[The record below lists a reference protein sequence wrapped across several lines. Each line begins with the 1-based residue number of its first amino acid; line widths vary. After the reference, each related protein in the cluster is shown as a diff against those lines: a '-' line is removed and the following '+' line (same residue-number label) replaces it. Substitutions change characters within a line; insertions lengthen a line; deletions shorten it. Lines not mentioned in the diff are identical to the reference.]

1 MKGDDAVMGWKLL
14 KKVKKNPVYL
24 KAGAA
29 AAVSVVCFIGVF
41 WWDSVKE
48 METNDSGQK
57 ILQRNR
63 HGQGESSQQLRAI
76 VGDQE
81 EELSVEVSEQ
91 SYTEEELDTVFQ
103 EASEILEDLILG
115 ENTTMDEVRSDL
127 NLIQEI
133 PDTGISVSWELD
145 RYDVMDLQGTLVPE
159 KITEDGTLVKMSAS
173 LLYEDRKAVCEFY
186 ARVYPPVMSSSERVR
201 KELEEELIQSDE
213 STRTEEYLVLP
224 DQVGGE
230 KVDWDY
236 AEDTRAFGILI
247 LGAGC
252 AAMIFVSE
260 KQSAKE
266 EEKHRIRQMRLDY
279 PQIINKFNLYIS
291 AGMTI
296 RKAWFCIA
304 GDYEKKRKRYGKR
317 PAYEEMIYTMHEIRG
332 GASEGECYEKYGIRC
347 GISCYRKF
355 GTMLSQ
361 NLRKGSR
368 GITDLLA
375 REAEEAFEDRKNM
388 AKKLGEEAG
397 TKMMIPM
404 FIMLAVVFIIVTVP
418 AFFSINL

>member
-14 KKVKKNPVYL
+14 KKVNKNPVYL

-213 STRTEEYLVLP
+213 FTRTEEYLVLP

-266 EEKHRIRQMRLDY
+266 EEKHRIRQMRMDY

-291 AGMTI
+291 AG
-296 RKAWFCIA
+296 
-304 GDYEKKRKRYGKR
+304 
-317 PAYEEMIYTMHEIRG
+317 
-332 GASEGECYEKYGIRC
+332 
-347 GISCYRKF
+347 
-355 GTMLSQ
+355 
-361 NLRKGSR
+361 
-368 GITDLLA
+368 
-375 REAEEAFEDRKNM
+375 
-388 AKKLGEEAG
+388 
-397 TKMMIPM
+397 
-404 FIMLAVVFIIVTVP
+404 
-418 AFFSINL
+418 